1 MGEEPV
7 RLERALN
14 ATVDFPPRRRKAK
27 GMFVSGPGH
36 LTLGRMPIHVLQGA
50 FKLCGYLGP
59 CCRGLVELAVFQNLL
74 GNAAGSGS

>member
-7 RLERALN
+7 KLERALN

-36 LTLGRMPIHVLQGA
+36 LT
-50 FKLCGYLGP
+50 
-59 CCRGLVELAVFQNLL
+59 
-74 GNAAGSGS
+74 